1 MVAVDPNQKKTA
13 TQIKKMTKLAEQ
25 LAKEKQRSLKLKA
38 TLLQQK
44 SKKAIR
50 RSPGAPRVKRAQSV
64 WVKALLQ
71 WNTGKDTYR
80 IPKKGSGEHNEVMA
94 IKQKLLT
101 SGVKDLPAGLNV
113 TEPADLPGAGD
124 VPPDEP
130 NMFDN

>member
-1 MVAVDPNQKKTA
+1 MVAVDPNQKKSA
-13 TQIKKMTKLAEQ
+13 TQMKKLSKLADQ

-80 IPKKGSGEHNEVMA
+80 IPKKGSADHDEVMA
-94 IKQKLLT
+94 IKEKLLVQT
-101 SGVKDLPAGLNV
+101 PEIPAGLNV
-113 TEPADLPGAGD
+113 TEPADLPAESE